1 MTPHATISEHEG
13 VRYLH
18 LGSPWVQGA
27 MRLDAPDQL
36 ELHYIRQMMI
46 WTLFQSEPQRIAQLG
61 LGAGSLTRFCHQH
74 FPKTRIDAVE
84 INPEVVQASR
94 LLFNL
99 PPDDERLNVHT
110 VDALD
115 YLAAMNGELD
125 VLQIDVYTD
134 QAEHPALES
143 QAFYQACR
151 QALGPQGLLTVN
163 LLGSELVHARNL
175 HALQESF
182 AAVVWLPETHDGNLV
197 ALAFV
202 NPPKIDFDDLYE
214 RAEQIQATLG
224 LADSE
229 EWVDGLY
236 AWMDQGEA

>member
-36 ELHYIRQMMI
+36 ELRYIRQMMI
-46 WTLFQSEPQRIAQLG
+46 WTLFQNEPQRIAQLG
-61 LGAGSLTRFCHQH
+61 LGAGSLTRFCYQH
-74 FPKTRIDAVE
+74 FPTTRIDAVE

-99 PPDDERLNVHT
+99 PPDDERLSVHT

-115 YLAAMNGELD
+115 YLAAMDGELD

-236 AWMDQGEA
+236 AWMDQD

>member
-1 MTPHATISEHEG
+1 MTPQVTISEHEG

-27 MRLDAPDQL
+27 MRLDVPDRL

-61 LGAGSLTRFCHQH
+61 LGAGSLTRFCYQH
-74 FPKTRIDAVE
+74 FPQARIDAVE
-84 INPEVVQASR
+84 INPDVVRASR
-94 LLFNL
+94 LLFHL
-99 PPDDERLNVHT
+99 PADDERLQVHI

-115 YLAAMNGELD
+115 YLDAVDSTLD
-125 VLQIDVYTD
+125 VLQIDVYSD
-134 QAEHPALES
+134 QAEHPALEDMS
-143 QAFYQACR
+143 FYQACR
-151 QALGPQGLLTVN
+151 RALGPQGILTVN
-163 LLGSELVHARNL
+163 LLGSSLVHARNL
-175 HALQESF
+175 HALQKSF
-182 AAVVWLPETHDGNLV
+182 AAVAWLPETHDGNLV

-202 NPPKIDFDDLYE
+202 EPPQIDFDDLYK

-224 LADSE
+224 LADSK

-236 AWMDQGEA
+236 AWMAQD

>member
-46 WTLFQSEPQRIAQLG
+46 WTLFQNAPQRIAQLG
-61 LGAGSLTRFCHQH
+61 LGAGSLTRFCYQH
-74 FPKTRIDAVE
+74 FPTTRIDAVE

-99 PPDDERLNVHT
+99 PPDDERLSVHT

-115 YLAAMNGELD
+115 YLAAMDGELD

-236 AWMDQGEA
+236 AWMDQD

>member
-1 MTPHATISEHEG
+1 MTPHATISEHGG

-46 WTLFQSEPQRIAQLG
+46 WTLFQNEPQRIAQLG
-61 LGAGSLTRFCHQH
+61 LGAGSLTRFCYQH
-74 FPKTRIDAVE
+74 FPTTRIDAVE

-115 YLAAMNGELD
+115 YLAAIDGELD

-236 AWMDQGEA
+236 AWMDQD

>member
-46 WTLFQSEPQRIAQLG
+46 WTLFQNEPQRIAQLG
-61 LGAGSLTRFCHQH
+61 LGAGSLTRFCYQH
-74 FPKTRIDAVE
+74 FPTTRIDAVE

-115 YLAAMNGELD
+115 YLAAIDGELD

-236 AWMDQGEA
+236 AWMDQD

>member
-46 WTLFQSEPQRIAQLG
+46 WTLFQNEPQRIAQLG
-61 LGAGSLTRFCHQH
+61 LGAGSLTRFCYQH
-74 FPKTRIDAVE
+74 FPTTRIDAVE

-99 PPDDERLNVHT
+99 PPDDERLSVHT

-115 YLAAMNGELD
+115 YLAAMDGELD

-236 AWMDQGEA
+236 AWMDQD

>member
-1 MTPHATISEHEG
+1 MTPHVTISEHEG

-18 LGSPWVQGA
+18 LGSAWVQGA
-27 MRLDAPDQL
+27 MRLAAPDQL

-46 WTLFQSEPQRIAQLG
+46 WTLFQTDPRRIAQLG
-61 LGAGSLTRFCHQH
+61 LGAGSLTRFCYQH
-74 FPKTRIDAVE
+74 FPQARIDAVE

-115 YLAAMNGELD
+115 YLDAVYGELD
-125 VLQIDVYTD
+125 VLQIDVYSD

-143 QAFYQACR
+143 EAFYQACR
-151 QALGPQGLLTVN
+151 KALGPQGLLTVN
-163 LLGSELVHARNL
+163 LLGSEMVHARNL

-182 AAVVWLPETHDGNLV
+182 PAVVWLPETHDGNLV
-197 ALAFV
+197 ALAFAD
-202 NPPKIDFDDLYE
+202 PPQIDFDDLYQ
-214 RAEQIQATLG
+214 RAEEIHATLG
-224 LADSE
+224 LADGE

-236 AWMDQGEA
+236 AWMDQD

>member
-1 MTPHATISEHEG
+1 MTPHVTISEHEG

-46 WTLFQSEPQRIAQLG
+46 WTLFQSEPRRIAQLG

-74 FPKTRIDAVE
+74 FPQTRIDAVE
-84 INPEVVQASR
+84 INPEVVRASR

-99 PPDDERLNVHT
+99 PPDDERLSVHT

-115 YLAAMNGELD
+115 YLDAVDGALD
-125 VLQIDVYTD
+125 VLQIDVYSD

-143 QAFYQACR
+143 LSFYQACR
-151 QALGPQGLLTVN
+151 KALGPQGLLTVN

-202 NPPKIDFDDLYE
+202 EPPQIDFEELYE
-214 RAEQIQATLG
+214 RADQIQATLG
-224 LADSE
+224 LADGE

-236 AWMDQGEA
+236 AWMDQD

>member
-46 WTLFQSEPQRIAQLG
+46 WTLFQNAPQRIAQLG
-61 LGAGSLTRFCHQH
+61 LGAGSLTRFCYQH
-74 FPKTRIDAVE
+74 FPATRIDAVE

-99 PPDDERLNVHT
+99 PPDDERLSVHT

-115 YLAAMNGELD
+115 YLAAMDGELD

-236 AWMDQGEA
+236 AWMDQD

>member
-46 WTLFQSEPQRIAQLG
+46 WTLFQNEPQRIAQLG
-61 LGAGSLTRFCHQH
+61 LGAGSLTRFCYQH
-74 FPKTRIDAVE
+74 FPTTRIDAVE

-99 PPDDERLNVHT
+99 PPDDERLSVHT

-115 YLAAMNGELD
+115 YLAAIDGELD

-236 AWMDQGEA
+236 AWMDQD